1 MRTGVLNLV
10 RRAVP
15 KSVPL
20 RRAVPKS
27 VPLRRAVPK
36 SAQLALLLMLCGCA
50 AFAQTKSFTPVE
62 GANLKARIDGAIVAG
77 KASAANGRFWVG
89 YQFEV
94 RPGVATDFD
103 IIDSAGGVYMSMDGA
118 SMMFD
123 PRHETRELG
132 LFFLYD
138 AAREAFTRAEV
149 YNLKRQ
155 HEFSGYQVY
164 WAGRVTN
171 EESLNYLKS
180 IIDSTD
186 VQMNRL
192 AERATFAIALH
203 DDARVDT
210 ILTEM
215 IRKPVSDTMRSRA
228 IYWLGNTGE
237 TQAKNTLF
245 TEIVR
250 NTEESNDARSSAM
263 SALGMSRSPATL
275 SLLENLFETMTSR
288 ELKRRAL
295 TGISRNDNTDG
306 AATYLIRVSETEK
319 DVELRK
325 SAIAGLGRIAG
336 QQSLGALT
344 STVDG
349 DVDVEIQKQA
359 VVAIG
364 RRPKDEAIPILI
376 RTARSHPKMP
386 VRKTAIQVLGQTGDE
401 RAVAFFRE
409 LLSK

>member
-1 MRTGVLNLV
+1 MIARKLICLVAVVVLSAAAAPPLV
-10 RRAVP
+10 E
-15 KSVPL
+15 
-20 RRAVPKS
+20 
-27 VPLRRAVPK
+27 
-36 SAQLALLLMLCGCA
+36 
-50 AFAQTKSFTPVE
+50 AQTKNFTPIE
-62 GANLKARIDGAIVAG
+62 GATLKAKIAAAIAAG
-77 KASAANGRFWVG
+77 KSSAANGRFWVG

-94 RPGVATDFD
+94 RPGVGVDFD
-103 IIDSAGGVYMSMDGA
+103 IVDSAGGVYISTDGT

-132 LFFLYD
+132 LFLLFDPHLD
-138 AAREAFTRAEV
+138 AFARADV
-149 YNLKRQ
+149 YNLARK

-164 WAGRVTN
+164 WAGRVSN

-180 IIDSTD
+180 MVDSNEPD
-186 VQMNRL
+186 MKRL
-192 AERATFAIALH
+192 AERALFAIALH
-203 DDARVDT
+203 DDQRVDA

-215 IRKPVSDTMRSRA
+215 VRKPVSDTMRSRA

-237 TQAKNTLF
+237 TAAKNTLF

-250 NTEESNDARSSAM
+250 NNQENTDARLSAM
-263 SALGMSRSPATL
+263 SALGMSRSAGTL
-275 SLLENLFETMTSR
+275 PVLQNLFETMTTR

-295 TGISRNDNTDG
+295 TGISRNDNSDG

-319 DVELRK
+319 DMELRK
-325 SAIAGLGRIAG
+325 SAIASLGRIAG
-336 QQSLGALT
+336 QKSLGALT
-344 STVDG
+344 TTVESDAE
-349 DVDVEIQKQA
+349 VEIQKQA

-386 VRKTAIQVLGQTGDE
+386 VRKTAIQMLGQTGDE